1 MGDSCYLD
9 DDACHASIGAIMKAV
24 AYCRV
29 STQGRGEDGVSLA
42 MQQDRIPAWCA
53 GNGYELAHVFV
64 ETMSGS
70 RADNRAE
77 LNKALSLA
85 CKTKG
90 ILVVYSL
97 SRFSRS
103 VRDTLEMTER
113 LDRAGA
119 NLASLSEKQDTSSAV
134 GRMVFKMLSTLCE
147 FERDQIAE
155 RTRNALGHMRRS
167 NRRISGKIPFGYA
180 LSQDGATLIPCEAEQ
195 ATIATITDQR
205 RNGNTLASIAASLNA
220 QGVATRERRQFFPA
234 TVKGI
239 LDRQT
244 KLAA

>member
-1 MGDSCYLD
+1 
-9 DDACHASIGAIMKAV
+9 
-24 AYCRV
+24 
-29 STQGRGEDGVSLA
+29 
-42 MQQDRIPAWCA
+42 MQQDRIAAWCA
-53 GNGYELAHVFV
+53 SNGYELAQVIM
-64 ETMSGS
+64 ETMRGA
-70 RADNRAE
+70 RADNRVE
-77 LNKALSLA
+77 LSKALSLA
-85 CKTKG
+85 CKTKR

-103 VRDTLEMTER
+103 VRDTLEMSDK
-113 LDRAGA
+113 LDSAGA
-119 NLASLSEKQDTSSAV
+119 NLASLSEKLDTSSAV

-167 NRRISGKIPFGYA
+167 NRRISGKLPFGYTLA
-180 LSQDGATLIPCEAEQ
+180 DDRATLVPSPAEQ
-195 ATIATITDQR
+195 ATISTITELR
-205 RNGNTLASIAASLNA
+205 SKGETLASIAASLNTK
-220 QGVATRERRQFFPA
+220 GVVTREGKQFFPA

>member
-1 MGDSCYLD
+1 
-9 DDACHASIGAIMKAV
+9 MKAV

-29 STQGRGEDGVSLA
+29 STQGQGEDGVSLA
-42 MQQDRIPAWCA
+42 MQQDRIAAWCTA
-53 GNGYELAHVFV
+53 NGYELAQVFV
-64 ETMSGS
+64 ETMSGA
-70 RADNRAE
+70 RADNRVE
-77 LNKALSLA
+77 LSKALPLA

-103 VRDTLEMTER
+103 VRDTLEMTEQ
-113 LDRAGA
+113 LDKAGA
-119 NLASLSEKQDTSSAV
+119 NLASLSEKLDTSSALDR
-134 GRMVFKMLSTLCE
+134 GVFKMLSTLCG

-180 LSQDGATLIPCEAEQ
+180 LAQDGATLIPCESEQ
-195 ATIATITDQR
+195 ATIATIREQR
-205 RNGNTLASIAASLNA
+205 RSGKTLASIAASLNA
-220 QGVATRERRQFFPA
+220 QGVATREVKQFFPA